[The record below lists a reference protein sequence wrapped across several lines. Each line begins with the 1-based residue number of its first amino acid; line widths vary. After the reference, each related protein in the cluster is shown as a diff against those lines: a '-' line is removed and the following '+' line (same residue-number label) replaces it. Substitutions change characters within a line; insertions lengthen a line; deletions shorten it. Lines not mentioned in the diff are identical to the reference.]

1 MRFLSDGPD
10 EAGAFAAASLLL
22 RLRLLPPPPIS
33 FSHLACLILA
43 VLAGAAG
50 ATSEVWGASTS
61 EVECARAA
69 ACGVDRGGGAFKAR
83 ARAMEQSEAEAEIA
97 PVLRSDGRRAR
108 ERDWQERESGR
119 TRRREAQ
126 PYGTRFL
133 ACGTDELRV
142 GREKSAAASASSD
155 ARRSAWSDRARGCS
169 TPRGRACLLLHF
181 SLLLPLVPH
190 LLLPRLLRSVGLG
203 LRLALGKY
211 SLDVTQ
217 SLLVRR
223 HLLALQD
230 RGAQLHLLNLLLVQV
245 RSSALCEE
253 RRLLRR
259 VALELLV
266 ALDDLLLLLGELL
279 LAEFARHMLWQLF
292 RILLLLLVVVSAVID
307 A

>member
-1 MRFLSDGPD
+1 MLLALPTRLML
-10 EAGAFAAASLLL
+10 AHWYGAYSPRMNRRVRNRCRLAVFARISQNRLECPHRRMPHTDASS
-22 RLRLLPPPPIS
+22 RLVLP
-33 FSHLACLILA
+33 HACLILA

-61 EVECARAA
+61 EVERARAA

-108 ERDWQERESGR
+108 ERDWQKRESGR

-190 LLLPRLLRSVGLG
+190 LLLPRLRTENKAADNALSGALDYTKSLRN
-203 LRLALGKY
+203 ALPSTK
-211 SLDVTQ
+211 LPPNCADTWVRNQ
-217 SLLVRR
+217 SS
-223 HLLALQD
+223 
-230 RGAQLHLLNLLLVQV
+230 AQPCLVQ
-245 RSSALCEE
+245 S
-253 RRLLRR
+253 
-259 VALELLV
+259 
-266 ALDDLLLLLGELL
+266 
-279 LAEFARHMLWQLF
+279 
-292 RILLLLLVVVSAVID
+292 
-307 A
+307 